1 MSTLSPASSD
11 AAASANPIH
20 NVPPLLP
27 PLPPGPLPQQP
38 APPHIAQLLY
48 REGDAWTSVLNLHS
62 NVIQNIQL
70 ASSSIS
76 NESVFDS
83 DSERELHY
91 VAALSQA
98 AAQCDQLHAELIRL
112 RTLRKARK
120 TYDISSLQ
128 PLIRAHTSETLAIG
142 TSIASQVSI
151 TVQSVAAELR
161 SINMEIKK
169 TEKELTSLY
178 EMLASSPLH
187 TLPSD
192 FEIRVIQNND
202 ANSRTIPLA
211 NFVQI
216 LKKHSSPSSHGEPA
230 SLSMASLLEDQEL
243 FGSAALQSRESRE
256 QQQQQQPQPQ
266 EEKREPGSIQAHA
279 TTRIVPTVNVRR
291 AGDKS
296 R

>member
-11 AAASANPIH
+11 AAASANSIH

-70 ASSSIS
+70 ASSSIA

-83 DSERELHY
+83 DSERELQY

-98 AAQCDQLHAELIRL
+98 AAQCDQLHAELVRL

-120 TYDISSLQ
+120 TYDISALQ
-128 PLIRAHTSETLAIG
+128 PLIQAHTSETLAIG

-151 TVQSVAAELR
+151 TVQTVAAELR

-192 FEIRVIQNND
+192 FEIRVTYHNH
-202 ANSRTIPLA
+202 ANSKTIPLA

-216 LKKHSSPSSHGEPA
+216 LKKHSSPSPHGEPA
-230 SLSMASLLEDQEL
+230 SLSMASLLEEEEL
-243 FGSAALQSRESRE
+243 FGSAALPSQQENRE
-256 QQQQQQPQPQ
+256 QQQQQQ
-266 EEKREPGSIQAHA
+266 EEKHEKESIQPHA
-279 TTRIVPTVNVRR
+279 TTRIVPTIRR